1 MKIEIKETLKKYRR
15 VLMIARKPE
24 KEELKISIRICG
36 LGLIIKGLLGFFF
49 YLISVIVSLLG
60 GFI

>member
-1 MKIEIKETLKKYRR
+1 MKIDIKETLKKYRR

-24 KEELKISIRICG
+24 KTELKRSIRICG
-36 LGLIIKGLLGFFF
+36 LGLIIIGLLGFFF